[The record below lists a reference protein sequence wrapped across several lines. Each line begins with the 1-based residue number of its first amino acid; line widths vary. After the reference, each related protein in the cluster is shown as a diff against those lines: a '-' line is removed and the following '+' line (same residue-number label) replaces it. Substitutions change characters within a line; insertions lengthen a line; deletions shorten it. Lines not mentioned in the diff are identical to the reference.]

1 MTTYLDQPMPI
12 DDHRRYELKRRHVHT
27 NSRTRLIIFL
37 QRLIKCICNKLSCTW
52 RLNEGEKL
60 RQGIIPMNSNGNS
73 NHVKVLVLGSGPAG
87 LSAALYAAR
96 AELASVVLTGI
107 QLGGQAAL
115 TYAIENYPGFPEGVG
130 GAQLGELFQKQA
142 EHFGAKVEFDTA
154 SEVDLSKRPF
164 IVKADSGEYAAD
176 TIIVS
181 TGADPNKLKV
191 PGEEELTGRGVSY
204 CATCDGWFFKDK
216 KVIIVGGGDSAL
228 EEALFITRYASSVTV
243 IHRRAEFRASTLLQ
257 KRAKEHPKMNFIMNT
272 VVTEV
277 IGTEKVEAVRLKNIQ
292 TGDETIFET
301 DGVFIFIG
309 HTPNTQMFKG
319 QLEMDNLG
327 YIKVDDKMQTSKA
340 GVFAAGEAADF
351 AFSSGRHLGGN
362 GCRGR
367 HRGDS
372 LPRSRIRLGSRRM
385 RRRAFV
391 VTITNESPFLCQ
403 SVLSVEKVTN
413 VLFQRKTFG

>member
-1 MTTYLDQPMPI
+1 
-12 DDHRRYELKRRHVHT
+12 
-27 NSRTRLIIFL
+27 
-37 QRLIKCICNKLSCTW
+37 
-52 RLNEGEKL
+52 
-60 RQGIIPMNSNGNS
+60 MNSNGNA

-96 AELASVVLTGI
+96 AELAPVVLTGI

-115 TYAIENYPGFPEGVG
+115 TYTIENYPGFPEGVG

-142 EHFGAKVEFDTA
+142 EYFGAKVEFDTA
-154 SEVDLSKRPF
+154 SEVDLSQRPF
-164 IVKADSGEYAAD
+164 IVKTHSGEYAAD
-176 TIIVS
+176 SIIIS
-181 TGADPNKLKV
+181 TGADPNKLNI

-243 IHRRAEFRASTLLQ
+243 IHRREEFRASPLLQ
-257 KRAKEHPKMNFIMNT
+257 KRAKEHPKMNFILNT

-340 GVFAAGEAADF
+340 GVFAAGEAATHIF
-351 AFSSGRHLGGN
+351 VRSSPR
-362 GCRGR
+362 RGWAR
-367 HRGDS
+367 R
-372 LPRSRIRLGSRRM
+372 PPSRQLISSKRNPTKVTKE
-385 RRRAFV
+385 RRRTFLMKLRR
-391 VTITNESPFLCQ
+391 SPFLKMCA
-403 SVLSVEKVTN
+403 
-413 VLFQRKTFG
+413 

>member
-1 MTTYLDQPMPI
+1 
-12 DDHRRYELKRRHVHT
+12 
-27 NSRTRLIIFL
+27 
-37 QRLIKCICNKLSCTW
+37 
-52 RLNEGEKL
+52 
-60 RQGIIPMNSNGNS
+60 MNSNGNA

-96 AELASVVLTGI
+96 AELAPVVLTGI

-154 SEVDLSKRPF
+154 SQVDLSKRPF
-164 IVKADSGEYAAD
+164 VVKADSGDYTAD
-176 TIIVS
+176 SIIIS

-243 IHRRAEFRASTLLQ
+243 IHRRAEFRASPLLQ
-257 KRAKEHPKMNFIMNT
+257 KRAKEHPKMNFILNT

-277 IGTEKVEAVRLKNIQ
+277 IGIEKVEAVRLKNIQ

-309 HTPNTQMFKG
+309 HTPNTRMFKD
-319 QLEMDNLG
+319 QLEMDKLG

-340 GVFAAGEAADF
+340 GVFAAGEAADSHF
-351 AFSSGRHLGGN
+351 RQ
-362 GCRGR
+362 
-367 HRGDS
+367 
-372 LPRSRIRLGSRRM
+372 
-385 RRRAFV
+385 V
-391 VTITNESPFLCQ
+391 VTSAGMGAAAAIEATYFLEAETN
-403 SVLSVEKVTN
+403 
-413 VLFQRKTFG
+413 